1 MPVAQDIAATYR
13 GPRRVVARL
22 LAMGPREDRALALL
36 MGGCALMFVAQWP
49 RLAREAHLA
58 HEALNPR
65 LAGAL
70 LGWIVIAPLMFYLLA
85 FISQL
90 IARLIGGRVTG
101 YGARIALFWAFL
113 AAAPVLL
120 LHGLVAGFIGP
131 GAGMTIIGAIWCGVF
146 LWFWLSGLREAGW
159 SRR

>member
-36 MGGCALMFVAQWP
+36 MGGCALVFIAQWP

-58 HEALNPR
+58 GEALNPR

-70 LGWIVIAPLMFYLLA
+70 LGWVVIAPLMFYLLA
-85 FISQL
+85 FLSQL

-131 GAGMTIIGAIWCGVF
+131 GAGLSIVGAIWCGVF

-159 SRR
+159 SER